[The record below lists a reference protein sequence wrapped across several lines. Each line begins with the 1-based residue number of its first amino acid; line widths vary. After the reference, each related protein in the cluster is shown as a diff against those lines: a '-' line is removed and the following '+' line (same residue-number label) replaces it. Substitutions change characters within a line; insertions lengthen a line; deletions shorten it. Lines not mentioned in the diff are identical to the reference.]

1 MTDENVAAPAGYAVS
16 VVDESLT
23 VYLNLQGSL
32 SAEAELERIGKKK
45 DEIQK

>member
-1 MTDENVAAPAGYAVS
+1 MTNENVAAPAGYAVS
-16 VVDESLT
+16 VVNENLS

-45 DEIQK
+45 GEIQK